1 MAKTLQFRRGNTAQT
16 LANTMAAGELF
27 INSDTNTIAVG
38 DGVTAGGTLLAT
50 LTQLSG
56 NVSTINTSISGKL
69 SCTGGGTVCSATLC
83 NSTLTGTLAAGG
95 TCGTSGQLLCSTG
108 SGVAWATVSG
118 GGGSSYAKS
127 CSNSFLSP
135 ASCGGSLTGR
145 QNFASGCS
153 ALGGV
158 TTGIN
163 NFAVGYKSLTCIT
176 TGNNNIAIGACAG
189 RYMPTSAALN
199 IAIGYGAL
207 MCSNCIGNVALGY
220 NAGKFQTG
228 NLNVAIGSYAG
239 RCTIGQCNTSVGTGA
254 FCCAGAAASIA
265 LGINAARTGCFVN
278 SIFVGVQAGI
288 NRTSSRQCSNIGIGY
303 GALYTGYCSS
313 GNCYNTA
320 LGHRA
325 LAYVS
330 SASFNIA
337 IGKCSG
343 CGICAGNNNI
353 ILGTTGYIGSC
364 NLANTVVLQA
374 GNNCL
379 KLTGAGCL
387 TVNGSAV
394 GGGGG
399 GVSCIAAGSGVTI
412 STTASPCCVTI
423 CASGGG
429 GSAAYCKSFCN
440 SVFAPASC
448 NSSLGSFCGHDNIMI
463 GRCAGYNNCSNFN
476 ISIGYQANKST
487 TGASRVIAIGT
498 QALAFANPPQESIA
512 IGSYAGASSAGC
524 FNVIIGKGALAC
536 GGQSCSTTKSVIIGA
551 YAAHCGLPGFNGCL
565 SQSVIIGYKTGL
577 FCGFCSAVSCNFG
590 NVFVGT
596 YSGCGSA
603 HTYANVILGSCSGMG
618 ICGNKNTI
626 VGSCVANGGSAPTGS
641 NNTLIGYG
649 ATPLSGICSNTITLG
664 NSSITS
670 IRAQQTSIT
679 SLSDYRDKAYIETLP
694 VGLEFLRQVRP
705 VTFTWKPRDTSN
717 SLAGRKEAGF
727 IAQELETVAN
737 NSSIKDWLDGLVISN
752 DDRSRLEAT
761 PGKMFPLIVK
771 AIQELATENDSL
783 KARVTALEAAINK

>member
-1 MAKTLQFRRGNTAQT
+1 MAKTLQFRRGNTTQT

-50 LTQLSG
+50 LGQLSS
-56 NVSTINTSISGKL
+56 NVTTLNSSIGGKL
-69 SCTGGGTVCSATLC
+69 SCTGGGTLCSATIC
-83 NSTLTGTLAAGG
+83 SATLTGTLTANASI
-95 TCGTSGQLLCSTG
+95 GTSGQVLCSTG
-108 SGVAWATVSG
+108 SGVAWGTVSG
-118 GGGSSYAKS
+118 GGGGGSYAKS

-135 ASCGGSLTGR
+135 ASCGGSLTGK

-158 TTGIN
+158 TSGN
-163 NFAVGYKSLTCIT
+163 SNFAVGYKSLACIT
-176 TGNNNIAIGACAG
+176 TGSNNIAIGACAG

-207 MCSNCIGNVALGY
+207 MCSTCTGNVALGY

-239 RCTIGQCNTSVGTGA
+239 KCTAGQCNTSVGTGA
-254 FCCAGAAASIA
+254 FCCAGAAASVA

-278 SIFVGVQAGI
+278 SIFIGVQAGN
-288 NRTSSRQCSNIGIGY
+288 NRTFNKQCSNIGIGY

-313 GNCYNTA
+313 ANCYNTA

-325 LAYVS
+325 LAYVT

-379 KLTGAGCL
+379 KLTGSGCL

-394 GGGGG
+394 GGGG
-399 GVSCIAAGSGVTI
+399 
-412 STTASPCCVTI
+412 
-423 CASGGG
+423 
-429 GSAAYCKSFCN
+429 SAAYCKSGCN

-448 NSSLGSFCGHDNIMI
+448 SSGLGMLSGHDNIMM
-463 GRCAGYNNCSNFN
+463 GRCAGYTVSGNYN
-476 ISIGYQANKST
+476 ISIGVNANRCISASSGNISIGRNALAYGAT
-487 TGASRVIAIGT
+487 TSPGHNIAIGT
-498 QALAFANPPQESIA
+498 
-512 IGSYAGASSAGC
+512 YAGSLASGAQ
-524 FNVIIGKGALAC
+524 NIIIGKGALSC
-536 GGQSCSTTKSVIIGA
+536 GTQSCCSFRSVIIGA
-551 YAAHCGLPGFNGCL
+551 YAAHCGLPGLNGCL
-565 SQSVIIGYKTGL
+565 SQNVIIGYKAGNFTGT
-577 FCGFCSAVSCNFG
+577 CASVSCNFG

-596 YSGCGSA
+596 YSGGGST
-603 HTYANVILGSCSGMG
+603 HTYANVILGSCSGISIG
-618 ICGNKNTI
+618 GSRNTL
-626 VGSCVANGGSAPTGS
+626 VGSCISGGGFPVCGF

-649 ATPLSGICSNTITLG
+649 ATPLGSTCSNTITLG
-664 NSSITS
+664 NPSITTLRS
-670 IRAQQTSIT
+670 QQTSIT

-705 VTFTWKPRDTSN
+705 VTFTWKPRDTAS